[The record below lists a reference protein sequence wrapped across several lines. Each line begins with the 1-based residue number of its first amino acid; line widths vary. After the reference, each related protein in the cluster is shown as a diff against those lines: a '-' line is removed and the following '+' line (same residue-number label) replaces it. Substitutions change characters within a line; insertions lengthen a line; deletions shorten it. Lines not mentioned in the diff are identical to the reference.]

1 MNLRPYQE
9 KGRDWLAG
17 KRHALLADEM
27 RVGKTPQAILAAQ
40 QIGARRVLVLC
51 PAIAA
56 EHWKREWSKWTN
68 AYATVLERGVWSP
81 TGVIISGYERA
92 LSMRDILLAE
102 KWDLVIV
109 DECHYAKNP
118 EALRTKLVY
127 GKDGLAHKAPRLWA
141 LSGTPAPKH
150 AAELW
155 PMLRTFGAVGCGYQ
169 DFVNAYC
176 RTDALGHILG
186 TKESAIPELRTL
198 LAPIMLRRTRKQ
210 VAPEMPGID
219 FQFLAV
225 RPKDEANYHLPEN
238 LQGEELL
245 VWLEARPATSAD
257 DRQSVALAKV
267 VPLLEHVQFALG
279 EGLLDKAVV
288 FGYHVNPL
296 TSLAQE
302 LSGSGIRAGLITGA
316 TSQKERTR
324 IQDEFLGG
332 GVDVVVANLLAAGTA
347 IDLSAARHAYL
358 LEMDW
363 VPGNNLQAVN
373 RLVNMQRGDGVTVD
387 VVTWPGSTDDRV
399 QQVLMRRVRELS
411 QLY

>member
-1 MNLRPYQE
+1 
-9 KGRDWLAG
+9 
-17 KRHALLADEM
+17 
-27 RVGKTPQAILAAQ
+27 
-40 QIGARRVLVLC
+40 
-51 PAIAA
+51 
-56 EHWKREWSKWTN
+56 
-68 AYATVLERGVWSP
+68 
-81 TGVIISGYERA
+81 
-92 LSMRDILLAE
+92 
-102 KWDLVIV
+102 
-109 DECHYAKNP
+109 
-118 EALRTKLVY
+118 
-127 GKDGLAHKAPRLWA
+127 
-141 LSGTPAPKH
+141 
-150 AAELW
+150 
-155 PMLRTFGAVGCGYQ
+155 MLRTFGAVGLGYQ

-186 TKESAIPELRTL
+186 TKENRIPELRDL

-219 FQFLAV
+219 FQFLSV
-225 RPKDEANYHLPEN
+225 KPNNEADYHLPDD
-238 LQGEELL
+238 LQGDELL
-245 VWLEARPATSAD
+245 AWLEAHPETSAD

-267 VPLLEHVQFALG
+267 VPLLEHIEFALG

-288 FGYHVNPL
+288 FGYHVSPL
-296 TSLAQE
+296 TALAGE
-302 LSGSGIRAGLITGA
+302 LKKSGIRAGLITGA

-347 IDLSAARHAYL
+347 IDLSAARHAYM

-363 VPGNNLQAVN
+363 VPGSNLQAVN

-387 VVTWPGSTDDRV
+387 VVTWAGSTDDRV